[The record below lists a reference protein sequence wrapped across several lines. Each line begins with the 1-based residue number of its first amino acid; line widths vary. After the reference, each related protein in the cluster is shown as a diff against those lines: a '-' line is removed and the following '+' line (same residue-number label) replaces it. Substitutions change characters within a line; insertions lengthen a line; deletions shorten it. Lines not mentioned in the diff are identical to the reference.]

1 MPRPTGP
8 RARRP
13 RLRARTRQRRLA
25 GVLVM
30 AALVAVSACSRAP
43 DPNAASDALTAGG
56 PQGAGQEATGT
67 DTTTEGQVAP
77 GQTPGAPGAVAGGA
91 AGAGT
96 SGGTAGG
103 GPAGSTGGGGG
114 AGTSGGTGGSTGGG
128 TAGGSGGGG
137 TSGGGAAPAQSTLFT
152 PAEDR
157 IGITADQI
165 TMCAHAALT
174 YGAAF
179 NTSDA
184 DFNVFWSAVNDAGGI
199 FGRKVVVT
207 YENDDYKPDVAV
219 RAATA
224 CKGKNPF
231 ILLGG
236 IGFDQIPAVRNYV
249 ERNHMLYLH
258 HTATVNGSEGLKYSF
273 TSLPTVERTGEAF
286 AQLYLSKY
294 KGKKLGIIKR
304 DGENWEPGVK
314 AFKAYADGVKIVEE
328 RAVPQNKGNYTDDIL
343 AMKNAGAEVVWLWE
357 NALGSTQIVKQFKA
371 QNYSPYMMLFPF
383 NLTSQTLENDALNP
397 KLDGVAMFSAYSK
410 GDYSGP
416 FAQYA
421 DDVKLFE
428 AQYRKYRPNV
438 DLGGVG
444 GDLLFLNWQA
454 QKALHA
460 MLVDCGK
467 DCTRNRFVDVLTSYK
482 KRPTS
487 SVCEIDFTQGDR
499 RHGSDKLVFM
509 ETYRSPSGKINWRNT
524 KMCVGRS

>member
-1 MPRPTGP
+1 MPRP
-8 RARRP
+8 ALHRR
-13 RLRARTRQRRLA
+13 RVAIA
-25 GVLVM
+25 FAV
-30 AALVAVSACSRAP
+30 VAVLAASACSRAP
-43 DPNAASDALTAGG
+43 DPNADALTTAGG
-56 PQGAGQEATGT
+56 QGAGIDGTGT
-67 DTTTEGQVAP
+67 DTGTTADGTTGGPGTAP
-77 GQTPGAPGAVAGGA
+77 DA
-91 AGAGT
+91 A
-96 SGGTAGG
+96 GGTAGAAPGTVG
-103 GPAGSTGGGGG
+103 GATQGG
-114 AGTSGGTGGSTGGG
+114 AGTAGGG
-128 TAGGSGGGG
+128 TAGGSAGTTGGGGGTSAGGPRGGGGTG
-137 TSGGGAAPAQSTLFT
+137 TSGGGAVAPARSTLFT

-157 IGITADQI
+157 IGITAKQI

-184 DFNVFWSAVNDAGGI
+184 DFNVYWSAINDAGGI

-207 YENDDYKPDVAV
+207 YENDDYKPDRAV
-219 RAATA
+219 TAATA

-249 ERNHMLYLH
+249 ERNRMLYLH
-258 HTATVNGSEGLKYSF
+258 HTATVNGSQGLKYSF

-314 AFKAYADGVKIVEE
+314 AFKAAAPGVKIVAE
-328 RAVPQNKGNYTDDIL
+328 RKVPQNKGNYTDDIL
-343 AMKNAGAEVVWLWE
+343 AMKNAGAEVIWLWE

-383 NLTSQTLENDALNP
+383 NLTSQTLENDAMNP
-397 KLDGVAMFSAYSK
+397 KLDGVAMFSAYSR

-428 AQYRKYRPNV
+428 AQYRKYRPGV

-460 MLVDCGK
+460 MLLDCGK
-467 DCTRNRFVDVLTSYK
+467 DCTRNRFVDVLTGYK

-487 SVCEIDFTQGDR
+487 SVCEIDFTSGDR
-499 RHGSDKLVFM
+499 RHGSDKLNFM